1 MALPLLLA
9 GLQGVGTALN
19 VGSTLYNS
27 NMNAKAIMRQARA
40 DAENIL
46 EQGRQVVQSQ
56 RLITSASGFINTAET
71 SNYQLMLDTEKEAK
85 RQANRIMELAKKQA
99 KATKKGG
106 LFGAIGGLLSGGAS
120 AGSYFSK

>member
-9 GLQGVGTALN
+9 ALQAAGTVAN
-19 VGSTLYNS
+19 VSSNLYNS

-99 KATKKGG
+99 KSMKKGA
-106 LFGAIGGLLSGGAS
+106 LYGAIGSLLSGGAS
-120 AGSYFSK
+120 AGSNFSK

>member
-1 MALPLLLA
+1 
-9 GLQGVGTALN
+9 
-19 VGSTLYNS
+19 
-27 NMNAKAIMRQARA
+27 MRQARA

-85 RQANRIMELAKKQA
+85 RQANRIMELARKQA

-120 AGSYFSK
+120 AGSYFLK

>member
-9 GLQGVGTALN
+9 GLQGVGTTLN

-56 RLITSASGFINTAET
+56 RLITSASDFINTAET
-71 SNYQLMLDTEKEAK
+71 SNYQLMLDTEEEAK

-106 LFGAIGGLLSGGAS
+106 LFGAIGGLLSGGAM
-120 AGSYFSK
+120 AGSYFLK